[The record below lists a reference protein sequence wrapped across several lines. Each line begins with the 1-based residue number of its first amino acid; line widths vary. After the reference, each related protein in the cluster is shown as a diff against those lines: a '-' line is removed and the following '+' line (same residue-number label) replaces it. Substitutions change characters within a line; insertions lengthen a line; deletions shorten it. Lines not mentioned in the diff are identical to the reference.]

1 VVLLS
6 LPCQLGESFVERVGA
21 HLRRLEQRCRAF
33 IFVSGAFHL
42 GIFFTLRVPFSA
54 TPQSVAAL
62 AT

>member
-1 VVLLS
+1 VVPLS
-6 LPCQLGESFVERVGA
+6 LPCQLGEIVECVGA